1 MAAMSGGVDS
11 SVAALL
17 LKEKGYDVVGVTL
30 RLWVDP
36 LAEAEAGTEARGC
49 CSLDAVSDARRV
61 ADMLDIPHYVLNMQ
75 DEFYTSIVTDFITA
89 YLDGRTP
96 NPCIECNRII
106 KFSYLRRKAQAMGI
120 NFLATG
126 HYARIA
132 YDAEAGQYRLYK
144 GIDRQK
150 DQSYMLY
157 MLGQEELASVLFPLG
172 ELTKQQ
178 VREIAAAKKLRV
190 ADKKES
196 QEICFIPDN
205 DYRAF
210 LKREYPQARQPGD
223 IVSASGRK
231 LGRHSGI
238 VNYTVGQR
246 KGLGLTTPRP
256 LYVVQLDARRNIVIV
271 GEEGETYSSGLLA
284 GQLHFVS
291 GDAPAED
298 TEIQVKI
305 RYRAA
310 AVPAILFPPADNR
323 ARVIFKEQQKAVT
336 PGQSAVFYRGVE
348 VFGGGLIEAPLPK
361 LQISPLL
368 KQALL
373 REKNNGNNWL

>member
-1 MAAMSGGVDS
+1 MSGGVDS
-11 SVAALL
+11 AVAALL

-36 LAEAEAGTEARGC
+36 LAEAEAGTETRGC
-49 CSLDAVSDARRV
+49 CSLEAVSDARRV
-61 ADMLDIPHYVLNMQ
+61 ADMLDIPHYVMNMQ
-75 DEFYTSIVTDFITA
+75 DEFYTSIVSDFITA
-89 YLDGRTP
+89 YLEGRTP
-96 NPCIECNRII
+96 NPCIECNRTI
-106 KFSYLRRKAQAMGI
+106 KFAYLRRKAQALGI

-132 YDAEAGQYRLYK
+132 YDAAAGQYRLYK

-172 ELTKQQ
+172 ELTKRQ

-210 LKREYPQARQPGD
+210 LEREYPQARQPGD
-223 IVSASGRK
+223 IVSVSGRK

-246 KGLGLTTPRP
+246 KGLGLTAPCP
-256 LYVVQLDARRNIVIV
+256 LYVVQIDPRRNIIIV

-291 GDAPAED
+291 GDAPAEE

-305 RYRAA
+305 RYRAP

-336 PGQSAVFYRGVE
+336 PGQSAAFYRGDE
-348 VFGGGLIEAPLPK
+348 IIGGGLIEAALPK
-361 LQISPLL
+361 VQI
-368 KQALL
+368 
-373 REKNNGNNWL
+373 

>member
-1 MAAMSGGVDS
+1 MNNFAEEKKVMVAMSGGVDS

-17 LKEKGYDVVGVTL
+17 LKEKGYAVVGVTL

-36 LAEAEAGTEARGC
+36 LAETAAGTEARGC

-75 DEFYTSIVTDFITA
+75 DEFYTSIVSDFVTA

-96 NPCIECNRII
+96 NPCIECNRTI
-106 KFSYLRRKAQAMGI
+106 KFFYLRRKAQALGI
-120 NFLATG
+120 NCLATG

-132 YDAEAGQYRLYK
+132 YDAESGQYRLFK

-157 MLGQEELASVLFPLG
+157 ILGQEELSSLLFPLG

-178 VREIAAAKKLRV
+178 VRKIAASKKLRV

-210 LKREYPQARQPGD
+210 LEREYPQAHRPGD
-223 IVSASGRK
+223 IVSTSGRK

-246 KGLGLTTPRP
+246 KGLGLTAPRP
-256 LYVVQLDARRNIVIV
+256 LYVVQIDARRNIVIV
-271 GEEGETYSSGLLA
+271 GEERETYSSGLML

-291 GDAPAED
+291 GNAPAVE
-298 TEIQVKI
+298 TETQVKI
-305 RYRAA
+305 RYRAP
-310 AVPAILFPPADNR
+310 AVPAILFPPADSR
-323 ARVIFKEQQKAVT
+323 ARVFFKEQQKAVT
-336 PGQSAVFYRGVE
+336 PGQSAVFYCGDE
-348 VFGGGLIEAPLPK
+348 ILGGGVIEAALPY
-361 LQISPLL
+361 
-368 KQALL
+368 
-373 REKNNGNNWL
+373 